1 MYVQIPKPGA
11 FGDLLW
17 HPMKSTKP
25 NIEVEQVEQA
35 TRESLALSLNVSIDQ
50 IQAPRVA
57 KLEMSVLVGERVVH
71 LLLCWVLDWVERFFF
86 PLCFWNKVMVL
97 KIQMN
102 FFHTWIFQKICKI
115 SAFWCFFFSGWIV
128 KRHKFYTQKEDP
140 GISVSKVPVSILR
153 WLRLRHRQ
161 NRASCW

>member
-86 PLCFWNKVMVL
+86 PLCF
-97 KIQMN
+97 
-102 FFHTWIFQKICKI
+102 
-115 SAFWCFFFSGWIV
+115 
-128 KRHKFYTQKEDP
+128 
-140 GISVSKVPVSILR
+140 
-153 WLRLRHRQ
+153 
-161 NRASCW
+161 

>member
-71 LLLCWVLDWVERFFF
+71 LLYVGFWIGWNGFF
-86 PLCFWNKVMVL
+86 PHCVFETKSW
-97 KIQMN
+97 
-102 FFHTWIFQKICKI
+102 F
-115 SAFWCFFFSGWIV
+115 
-128 KRHKFYTQKEDP
+128 
-140 GISVSKVPVSILR
+140 
-153 WLRLRHRQ
+153 
-161 NRASCW
+161 

>member
-1 MYVQIPKPGA
+1 MYVPIPKPGA

-17 HPMKSTKP
+17 HPKKSTKP

-71 LLLCWVLDWVERFFF
+71 LLFCWVLDWVERFFSHCVF
-86 PLCFWNKVMVL
+86 ETKSWF
-97 KIQMN
+97 
-102 FFHTWIFQKICKI
+102 
-115 SAFWCFFFSGWIV
+115 
-128 KRHKFYTQKEDP
+128 
-140 GISVSKVPVSILR
+140 
-153 WLRLRHRQ
+153 
-161 NRASCW
+161 